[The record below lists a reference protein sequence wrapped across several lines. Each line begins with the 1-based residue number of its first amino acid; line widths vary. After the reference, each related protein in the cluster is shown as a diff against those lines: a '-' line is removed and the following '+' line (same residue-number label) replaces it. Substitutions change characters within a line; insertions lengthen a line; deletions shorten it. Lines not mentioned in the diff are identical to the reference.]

1 MPPSFIAA
9 VLPYLIG
16 FAVLISGG
24 VYSYRKGWDNRDNLA
39 KTEAA
44 KNEVQAQQQIA
55 QALQAAATTK
65 ASNDK
70 YLYLVVSD
78 YEKRL
83 QVAQKNAD
91 VWRRGVDS
99 GTVRVSIAAAAD
111 QVCTN
116 TSMGKADVTPTIGN
130 QERCNIDPTT
140 ANALIGIAQDGDRA
154 IEQLNAIID
163 FYQGVKP

>member
-16 FAVLISGG
+16 FAVLISET

-44 KNEVQAQQQIA
+44 KIEVQAQQQIA
-55 QALQAAATTK
+55 QALQAAAATK
-65 ASNDK
+65 ASNDQH
-70 YLYLVVSD
+70 LYLVVND

-83 QVAQKNAD
+83 QMAQKNIN
-91 VWRRGVDS
+91 VWRSSVDS
-99 GTVRVSIAAAAD
+99 GAIRLSIPAAAD
-111 QVCTN
+111 QVCT
-116 TSMGKADVTPTIGN
+116 TATMGKADIAATTSN
-130 QERCNIDPTT
+130 QARCELDAAT
-140 ANALIGIAQDGDRA
+140 ANAVIGIAQDGDKA

-163 FYQGVKP
+163 FYQGLKP

>member
-65 ASNDK
+65 ASNEQH
-70 YLYLVVSD
+70 LHLVVND

-83 QVAQKNAD
+83 QVAQKNVD
-91 VWRRGVDS
+91 VWRHGIDG
-99 GTVRVSIAAAAD
+99 GTIRVSIAAAAD

>member
-1 MPPSFIAA
+1 MPRLFIAA

-44 KNEVQAQQQIA
+44 KNEVQTQQQIA
-55 QALQAAATTK
+55 QALQAAEATK

-70 YLYLVVSD
+70 HLYRVVSD

-83 QVAQKNAD
+83 QVAQKNVD
-91 VWRRGVDS
+91 VWRRGVDD
-99 GTVRVSIAAAAD
+99 GTVRVSIPAATD
-111 QVCTN
+111 QVCTAAAV
-116 TSMGKADVTPTIGN
+116 GKADITGTIGN
-130 QERCNIDPTT
+130 QARCELDATT

-163 FYQGVKP
+163 FYQGIKP

>member
-16 FAVLISGG
+16 FAVLISGT

-65 ASNDK
+65 ASNDQH
-70 YLYLVVSD
+70 LYLVVSD

-83 QVAQKNAD
+83 QVAQKNVD
-91 VWRRGVDS
+91 VWRRSVDS
-99 GTVRVSIAAAAD
+99 GTVRMSIPAAAD

-116 TSMGKADVTPTIGN
+116 TILGKADVTPTIGN
-130 QERCNIDPTT
+130 QARCQLDATT
-140 ANALIGIAQDGDRA
+140 ANTLIGIAQDGDRA
-154 IEQLNAIID
+154 IEQLNALID
-163 FYQGVKP
+163 FYQGLKP

>member
-16 FAVLISGG
+16 FAVLISGT

-44 KNEVQAQQQIA
+44 TTEVQAQQQIA

-83 QVAQKNAD
+83 QVAQKNVD
-91 VWRRGVDS
+91 VWRRGVDG
-99 GTVRVSIAAAAD
+99 GTIRVSIPAANNQVCAAAA
-111 QVCTN
+111 V
-116 TSMGKADVTPTIGN
+116 GKADATATIGN
-130 QERCNIDPTT
+130 QARCELDPTT

-154 IEQLNAIID
+154 IQQLNAILD
-163 FYQGVKP
+163 FYEGLKP

>member
-16 FAVLISGG
+16 FVVLISGA

-44 KNEVQAQQQIA
+44 KTEVQAQQQIA

-65 ASNDK
+65 ASNDQH
-70 YLYLVVSD
+70 LNLVVSD

-83 QVAQKNAD
+83 QVAQKNVD

-99 GTVRVSIAAAAD
+99 GAVRVSIAAAAD
-111 QVCTN
+111 QVCAN
-116 TSMGKADVTPTIGN
+116 TILGKADAAAPIGN
-130 QERCNIDPTT
+130 QTRCELDATT
-140 ANALIGIAQDGDRA
+140 ANALIGIAQDGDQA
-154 IEQLNAIID
+154 IERLNAIID
-163 FYQGVKP
+163 FYQGLKP

>member
-16 FAVLISGG
+16 FAVLISGT

-44 KNEVQAQQQIA
+44 KTEVQAQQQIA
-55 QALQAAATTK
+55 QALQTAATTK
-65 ASNDK
+65 ASNDQH
-70 YLYLVVSD
+70 LYLVVSN

-83 QVAQKNAD
+83 QVAQKNVD
-91 VWRRGVDS
+91 VWRRGVDG
-99 GTVRVSIAAAAD
+99 GTVRVSIAAATN

-116 TSMGKADVTPTIGN
+116 TDLGKADAAATIGN
-130 QERCNIDPTT
+130 QARCELDPTT

-163 FYQGVKP
+163 FYQGIKP

>member
-16 FAVLISGG
+16 FAVLISGT

-83 QVAQKNAD
+83 QVAQKNVD
-91 VWRRGVDS
+91 VWRRGVDG
-99 GTVRVSIAAAAD
+99 GTIRLSIPAANNQVCAAAA
-111 QVCTN
+111 V
-116 TSMGKADVTPTIGN
+116 GKADATATIGN
-130 QERCNIDPTT
+130 QARCELDPTT
-140 ANALIGIAQDGDRA
+140 ANTLIGIAQDGDRA
-154 IEQLNAIID
+154 IQQLNAILD
-163 FYQGVKP
+163 FYEGLKP

>member
-1 MPPSFIAA
+1 MPRSFIAA

-44 KNEVQAQQQIA
+44 KIEVQAQQQIA

-83 QVAQKNAD
+83 QVAQKNVD
-91 VWRRGVDS
+91 VWRRSVDS
-99 GTVRVSIAAAAD
+99 GTVRMSIPAAAD

-130 QERCNIDPTT
+130 QARCQLDATT
-140 ANALIGIAQDGDRA
+140 ANTLIGIAQDGDRA
-154 IEQLNAIID
+154 IEQLNALLD
-163 FYQGVKP
+163 FYQGLKP

>member
-1 MPPSFIAA
+1 MPRSFIAA

-24 VYSYRKGWDNRDNLA
+24 VYSYRKGWDNRDELA

-44 KNEVQAQQQIA
+44 KIEVQAQQQIA

-65 ASNDK
+65 ASNDQH
-70 YLYLVVSD
+70 LYLVVND

-83 QVAQKNAD
+83 QVAQKNVD

-99 GTVRVSIAAAAD
+99 GTIRMSIPAAANN
-111 QVCTN
+111 VCTAAAV
-116 TSMGKADVTPTIGN
+116 GKADIAATTSN
-130 QERCNIDPTT
+130 QARCELDAET
-140 ANALIGIAQDGDRA
+140 ANALIGIAQDGDKA

-163 FYQGVKP
+163 FYQGMKP

>member
-16 FAVLISGG
+16 FAVLISGT

-44 KNEVQAQQQIA
+44 KTEVQAQQQIA

-70 YLYLVVSD
+70 YLYLIVSD

-83 QVAQKNAD
+83 QVAQKNVD

-99 GTVRVSIAAAAD
+99 GNVRLSIPAANNQVCAAAA
-111 QVCTN
+111 V
-116 TSMGKADVTPTIGN
+116 GKADATSTIGN
-130 QERCNIDPTT
+130 QARCELDPTT
-140 ANALIGIAQDGDRA
+140 ANDLIGIAQDGDRA
-154 IEQLNAIID
+154 IQQLNAILD
-163 FYQGVKP
+163 FYEGLKP

>member
-1 MPPSFIAA
+1 MPRSFIAA

-16 FAVLISGG
+16 FAVLISGT

-44 KNEVQAQQQIA
+44 KTEVQAQQQIA

-65 ASNDK
+65 ANNDQH
-70 YLYLVVSD
+70 LHLVVSD

-83 QVAQKNAD
+83 QVAQKNVD

-116 TSMGKADVTPTIGN
+116 TSLGKADATATIGD
-130 QERCNIDPTT
+130 QARCELDPKT
-140 ANALIGIAQDGDRA
+140 ANDLIGIAQDGDQA
-154 IEQLNAIID
+154 IERLNAIID
-163 FYQGVKP
+163 FYQGLKP

>member
-16 FAVLISGG
+16 FAVLISGT

-65 ASNDK
+65 ASNDQH
-70 YLYLVVSD
+70 LYLVVSD

-83 QVAQKNAD
+83 QVAQKNVD

-99 GTVRVSIAAAAD
+99 GNVRLSIPAANNQVCAAAA
-111 QVCTN
+111 V
-116 TSMGKADVTPTIGN
+116 GKADATATIGN
-130 QERCNIDPTT
+130 QARCELDATT

-154 IEQLNAIID
+154 VQQLNAILD
-163 FYQGVKP
+163 FYEGLKP

>member
-65 ASNDK
+65 ASNEQH
-70 YLYLVVSD
+70 LHLVVND

>member
-16 FAVLISGG
+16 FAVLISGT

-44 KNEVQAQQQIA
+44 KIEVQTQKQIA
-55 QALQAAATTK
+55 QALEAAATTK
-65 ASNDK
+65 ASNDQH
-70 YLYLVVSD
+70 LYLVVSD

-83 QVAQKNAD
+83 QVAQKNVD

-99 GTVRVSIAAAAD
+99 GNVRLSIPAANNQVCAAAA
-111 QVCTN
+111 V
-116 TSMGKADVTPTIGN
+116 GKADATPTIGN
-130 QERCNIDPTT
+130 QARCELDATT

-154 IEQLNAIID
+154 IQQLNAILD
-163 FYQGVKP
+163 FYEGLKP